1 MYSKTR
7 TQSVLLSLCPRADVG
22 ELGCG
27 AGQVR
32 ALQDECTKE
41 HSMLSAGCISED
53 RHKTH

>member
-7 TQSVLLSLCPRADVG
+7 TQSVLLSLCPQADVG